1 MNMKRAETPNETHPP
16 FVRRLGRPVSSVLV
30 VALLAAAAP
39 TPAKAAFKDMSGS
52 LPGFA
57 SKGAL
62 IGAGVGAGVLVGLL
76 VYYKLHHKDSLK
88 LVLRHDAGRFADL
101 PSGQAAERTVPIS
114 NEMSVPVTITS
125 IAVDDTA
132 GCFKF
137 PTPPAFPLPLAAGE
151 PLNLPVTISTGGR
164 SCSAR
169 IRIVATSPKFKKDG
183 VAILKLSYGPHKT
196 GIKRV
201 IP

>member
-1 MNMKRAETPNETHPP
+1 
-16 FVRRLGRPVSSVLV
+16 
-30 VALLAAAAP
+30 
-39 TPAKAAFKDMSGS
+39 

-57 SKGAL
+57 SKGAV
-62 IGAGVGAGVLVGLL
+62 IGAGVGAGVLIGLL
-76 VYYKLHHKDSLK
+76 IYYKVHHKSDLK
-88 LVLRHDAGRFADL
+88 LEIAHGAGNFTDPA
-101 PSGQAAERTVPIS
+101 PGQAANRTVPIS
-114 NEMSVPVTITS
+114 NKMSVPVTITS

-137 PTPPAFPLPLAAGE
+137 PTPPAVPLPLAAGE
-151 PLNLPVTISTGGR
+151 PLNLPVTISSDGH

-183 VAILKLSYGPHKT
+183 VAILKLSYGRQKT
-196 GIKRV
+196 GIKRI